1 MGRPETDFSLQQA
14 LFALGNGLYQA
25 RRLQESLDIYKS
37 CLAILGREGHAE
49 NSLMCNSIRVNIAN
63 CYGELGK
70 HLEALPVYRDV
81 YTLNRRAYG
90 EEDSLDSALALSIAL
105 VNAENFREA
114 KKFISA
120 QLHICQRLHGADDLL
135 TLRLR
140 QTYAIAL
147 SADSNALEDLIEA
160 EATLAD
166 VYRVM
171 RRVLGD
177 THYDTQ
183 HVQNVALPGIRK
195 ILASARAAQL

>member
-1 MGRPETDFSLQQA
+1 MCSVQTVASGRAHRF
-14 LFALGNGLYQA
+14 
-25 RRLQESLDIYKS
+25 
-37 CLAILGREGHAE
+37 H
-49 NSLMCNSIRVNIAN
+49 
-63 CYGELGK
+63 
-70 HLEALPVYRDV
+70 
-81 YTLNRRAYG
+81 
-90 EEDSLDSALALSIAL
+90 
-105 VNAENFREA
+105 
-114 KKFISA
+114 
-120 QLHICQRLHGADDLL
+120 DLL